1 MALVVKEDALPGRHQ
16 QALPA
21 SPFYNQ
27 DDTLRKAK
35 VFRPSTGFVMEP
47 VKEGTYLFD
56 SIAKRR
62 QYAHRHAPE
71 SPPESPSSS
80 DCEGDSDEELFK
92 AGSGGGSHSNNSTP
106 RGSAKGG
113 KRPLLKAGKKGARKV
128 NLANSS
134 GIKIVSSTTCL
145 EDYCQPEKV
154 RAEIPKP
161 KVIEPLVSAADP
173 VQEPALSRSSKPKEP
188 KMLLSASTGSL
199 AGTASQTG
207 WTSIPSCGSQ
217 GTSIQLLRTSLPATS
232 STSSDDGLT
241 FVSSMYLDLGLS
253 FPLME
258 HSKGT
263 LPQSVGNVSSVL
275 SPEKPK
281 EDEGFRPLRNSV
293 FYASREIENRH
304 LALHG
309 HSSVEYFGD
318 EEQAAAAYAEKMLTE
333 EFYFPS
339 EHIAEEEKLLENAEI
354 SNSSL
359 AIRKIARRDQKEVP
373 LMWTEPSERIAY
385 NNVIDK
391 MTGIKRELKFCVHK
405 YAFLRHE
412 HTEFQE
418 RLAKH
423 MRRPATS
430 EEALPSTTG
439 TSGSGL
445 DAASHIEYGEAK
457 ATREQELKIALDES
471 LDAQFELQMLR
482 GSRKDIKDRLHLTDL
497 CTAETRMRDKAVQD
511 LAECKESIERIKIE
525 ITEMRDDM
533 AYRDKS
539 FVILKAW
546 MEKQQKWNA
555 AALYQ
560 QVDTLIAE
568 SVEIPWSKGWLS
580 IKPLLKKICQLL
592 STSLGMGWSVYIMRI
607 IDAPQKAFSLAAP
620 VRLTP
625 LSPTRRSSAEGK
637 PLTIDVGGVSPRRGP
652 SPLPGAMASRS
663 RSMSRSPTR
672 SQPLDP
678 ARLSVV
684 PSGGLSPMA
693 GGGATSP
700 EHRREKMDSRPAS
713 EKAIEEMTTQ
723 ELMMLDMEDKI
734 LVSAPRETQSPPRP
748 PRLATMSFAALG
760 ALREL
765 ELLLFCSSLRWVPRN
780 SSAAALLSARCS
792 ARRLWTSA
800 EYFVTCNTDT
810 MTKLHPPLEG
820 MVVPSGTGLVMERC
834 FEEHGEVI
842 VYNIHAN
849 QGEAAKG
856 MHFPLESFKRPA
868 EVAKSFL
875 KKKEDAEETAVSQ
888 NRLGGKNTNA
898 KMANNFFSRARN
910 AENEALE
917 VTEGGQ
923 EVDGE
928 KKEEVSMGKAMA
940 KQRANLRWGG
950 AIHTVKQVARSD
962 AINQSFYAHPIILN
976 DECKVALCI
985 DSLNRDPLMPGLSA
999 NRMIKV
1005 QKVGERVQAII
1016 KKMEEAEEAARRI
1029 PLVDQFNKQALQ
1041 EYNELIT
1048 TQSKLQK
1055 QVNRPDVKNFLAEME
1070 GYIKP
1075 PGRLLEMW
1083 LCIFLLVDQRSIHN
1097 TIPICDWVSRIIN
1110 RIETPS
1116 ERQEVWNQV
1125 KRNICCGE
1133 SEARD
1138 KETKPVLTYM
1148 KDAPMENNPATKY
1161 DVKRAYRLCGN
1172 LMQNMVK
1179 RDAVRFSIEIDR
1191 PSVWNVSLVVGA
1203 SSALRQFEEEHDCP
1217 KAGESAAAAAQQCP
1231 SVAGL
1236 ATTGSHVR
1244 VLLYQ
1249 WVRTRQQLFAI
1260 HQKARDTAER
1270 KRKEAEEKAREKE
1283 EKERLGDQA
1292 AEGEEEE
1299 EEEEGEEDEEE
1310 GGDHTIDAKNAEAA
1324 MARTLSKIET
1334 FNVLK
1339 TRSPKP
1345 RSPGKKPPTPGSS
1358 SSLRSQKVP
1367 APAPRSQ
1374 KVPAPAPRSQKVPA
1388 PAPRS

>member
-62 QYAHRHAPE
+62 H
-71 SPPESPSSS
+71 
-80 DCEGDSDEELFK
+80 DEELFK

-173 VQEPALSRSSKPKEP
+173 VQEPALSRECKESIERIKIEITEMRDDMAYRDKSFVILKAWMEKQQKWNAAALYQQVDTLIAESVEIPWSKGWLSIKPLLK
-188 KMLLSASTGSL
+188 KICQLLSTSLGMGWSVYIMRIIDAPQKAFSL
-199 AGTASQTG
+199 AAPVRLTPLSREKMDSRPASEKAIEEMTTQELMMLDMEDKILEYFVTCNTDTMTKLHPPLEGMVVPSGTGLVMERCFEEHGEVIVYNIHANQGEAAKGMHFPLESFKRPAEVAKSFLKKKEDAEETAVSQNRLGGKNTNAKMANNFF
-207 WTSIPSCGSQ
+207 SRGSQ

-263 LPQSVGNVSSVL
+263 LPQSGNASFFHPLGFGSAYARHSIRIKRSKALMASLEVAEGCPLPDSQLGVLPAVGNVSSVL

-423 MRRPATS
+423 MR
-430 EEALPSTTG
+430 
-439 TSGSGL
+439 
-445 DAASHIEYGEAK
+445 
-457 ATREQELKIALDES
+457 TREQELKIALDES

-497 CTAETRMRDKAVQD
+497 CTAETRMRDKA
-511 LAECKESIERIKIE
+511 
-525 ITEMRDDM
+525 
-533 AYRDKS
+533 
-539 FVILKAW
+539 
-546 MEKQQKWNA
+546 
-555 AALYQ
+555 
-560 QVDTLIAE
+560 
-568 SVEIPWSKGWLS
+568 
-580 IKPLLKKICQLL
+580 
-592 STSLGMGWSVYIMRI
+592 
-607 IDAPQKAFSLAAP
+607 
-620 VRLTP
+620 
-625 LSPTRRSSAEGK
+625 
-637 PLTIDVGGVSPRRGP
+637 
-652 SPLPGAMASRS
+652 
-663 RSMSRSPTR
+663 
-672 SQPLDP
+672 
-678 ARLSVV
+678 
-684 PSGGLSPMA
+684 
-693 GGGATSP
+693 
-700 EHRREKMDSRPAS
+700 
-713 EKAIEEMTTQ
+713 
-723 ELMMLDMEDKI
+723 
-734 LVSAPRETQSPPRP
+734 
-748 PRLATMSFAALG
+748 
-760 ALREL
+760 
-765 ELLLFCSSLRWVPRN
+765 
-780 SSAAALLSARCS
+780 
-792 ARRLWTSA
+792 
-800 EYFVTCNTDT
+800 
-810 MTKLHPPLEG
+810 
-820 MVVPSGTGLVMERC
+820 
-834 FEEHGEVI
+834 
-842 VYNIHAN
+842 
-849 QGEAAKG
+849 
-856 MHFPLESFKRPA
+856 
-868 EVAKSFL
+868 
-875 KKKEDAEETAVSQ
+875 
-888 NRLGGKNTNA
+888 
-898 KMANNFFSRARN
+898 
-910 AENEALE
+910 
-917 VTEGGQ
+917 
-923 EVDGE
+923 
-928 KKEEVSMGKAMA
+928 
-940 KQRANLRWGG
+940 
-950 AIHTVKQVARSD
+950 
-962 AINQSFYAHPIILN
+962 
-976 DECKVALCI
+976 
-985 DSLNRDPLMPGLSA
+985 
-999 NRMIKV
+999 
-1005 QKVGERVQAII
+1005 
-1016 KKMEEAEEAARRI
+1016 
-1029 PLVDQFNKQALQ
+1029 FNKQALQ

-1179 RDAVRFSIEIDR
+1179 RDAVIK
-1191 PSVWNVSLVVGA
+1191 VQKVG
-1203 SSALRQFEEEHDCP
+1203 E
-1217 KAGESAAAAAQQCP
+1217 
-1231 SVAGL
+1231 
-1236 ATTGSHVR
+1236 R
-1244 VLLYQ
+1244 VQ
-1249 WVRTRQQLFAI
+1249 AI
-1260 HQKARDTAER
+1260 IKKME
-1270 KRKEAEEKAREKE
+1270 EAEEAAR
-1283 EKERLGDQA
+1283 RIPLVDQ
-1292 AEGEEEE
+1292 
-1299 EEEEGEEDEEE
+1299 
-1310 GGDHTIDAKNAEAA
+1310 
-1324 MARTLSKIET
+1324 
-1334 FNVLK
+1334 
-1339 TRSPKP
+1339 
-1345 RSPGKKPPTPGSS
+1345 
-1358 SSLRSQKVP
+1358 
-1367 APAPRSQ
+1367 
-1374 KVPAPAPRSQKVPA
+1374 
-1388 PAPRS
+1388 